1 MNQLLDSVQVLGAP
15 ELTGAGSSWGIA
27 PAPKISPAKVTGENR
42 QELAVSAERGCAPNL
57 AGRQLTDSNNFPVPV
72 LAECSEYMA
81 GSSRLE
87 SWNEARESI
96 KAEMRR
102 NSQPANENQ
111 EALAAGNQFT
121 SGGFGSC
128 SPTLNGES
136 KEKSTGP
143 TVLEA
148 TSVSPSETRSQAIG
162 TLARRES
169 RMAGLATG
177 PLVIQSR
184 KVKLHSPNTKPIG
197 RDTENVTINLPI
209 AEAKLLAKI
218 AFDAV
223 RSRGDLI
230 KELLL
235 IGAAQKFGAVVSE
248 QIQKIRANHREL
260 VTNGGLA
267 GAAFAL
273 LCFGLV
279 VFQECA
285 HLGKLR
291 QIRTSAKAGFAR
303 IAKQK
308 RDENFITDLDF
319 AQEV

>member
-1 MNQLLDSVQVLGAP
+1 MIQLLDSVQVLGAP

-42 QELAVSAERGCAPNL
+42 HELAVSAERGCAPSI
-57 AGRQLTDSNNFPVPV
+57 AGRQLTDSNLCVKP
-72 LAECSEYMA
+72 
-81 GSSRLE
+81 
-87 SWNEARESI
+87 
-96 KAEMRR
+96 
-102 NSQPANENQ
+102 
-111 EALAAGNQFT
+111 
-121 SGGFGSC
+121 
-128 SPTLNGES
+128 
-136 KEKSTGP
+136 
-143 TVLEA
+143 
-148 TSVSPSETRSQAIG
+148 
-162 TLARRES
+162 
-169 RMAGLATG
+169 AGLATG

-308 RDENFITDLDF
+308 RDENFTTDLDF